1 LPTEKNGLAKLQG
14 EKPTAQNQLNMSN
27 KISINEVMILLDG
40 VGKPE
45 VLGGVAKMD
54 EEGFLLSE

>member
-1 LPTEKNGLAKLQG
+1 MEEGTF
-14 EKPTAQNQLNMSN
+14 
-27 KISINEVMILLDG
+27 LLDG

-54 EEGFLLSE
+54 KEGFLLCE